1 MRTQFVTALLTAG
14 SSAVEINQYHDLG
27 HHDGHGHGGHH
38 ANPAYDY
45 HVNAGYVSVPAGYV
59 DPKNISHNMVEYI
72 GQDPQYIGAT
82 HYTGNYHADP
92 LWGNYNLEPHHDHY
106 HDYHPDHHYHNPN
119 KADVTFVEPEPF
131 QPPEI
136 EYETRLYEPY
146 IPKFE
151 KNYVPIDYH
160 YEEIVAEPVFDPY
173 NLWAEDYYGPP
184 EGQFEYDCDPLYDP
198 YCDPIHHVEYDS
210 TSTDETASQFEE
222 KSSSESDGN
231 YVPIAIPG
239 AFYPPDNHIIDQP
252 YVEEIVEYVEVCDCY
267 EIIAERDAL
276 AAELALYKI
285 KYEGYLPDYVEP
297 V

>member
-1 MRTQFVTALLTAG
+1 M
-14 SSAVEINQYHDLG
+14 
-27 HHDGHGHGGHH
+27 
-38 ANPAYDY
+38 
-45 HVNAGYVSVPAGYV
+45 
-59 DPKNISHNMVEYI
+59 
-72 GQDPQYIGAT
+72 
-82 HYTGNYHADP
+82 
-92 LWGNYNLEPHHDHY
+92 
-106 HDYHPDHHYHNPN
+106 
-119 KADVTFVEPEPF
+119 
-131 QPPEI
+131 
-136 EYETRLYEPY
+136 
-146 IPKFE
+146 
-151 KNYVPIDYH
+151 PIDYH